1 MARGSPPEPLS
12 LSCLDYRR
20 PTTASPKPDPPP
32 LSSSLSFSLFT
43 PTVWR
48 TPSKNQMK
56 IIKRKFRLQVYD
68 DQMSTA
74 VALFSADSL
83 PPLLSSISLSPSPA
97 ESFLDEKVTKKR
109 KKKKGKRQRCAITTA
124 MSFHRRLYSSRLQDA
139 QLTRAE
145 REREREAERKRERI
159 ARQKRIRGIKGFA
172 GTPLALPVQRTRTES
187 GARGER
193 EREKMNSGCRGKIIV
208 SA

>member
-1 MARGSPPEPLS
+1 
-12 LSCLDYRR
+12 
-20 PTTASPKPDPPP
+20 
-32 LSSSLSFSLFT
+32 
-43 PTVWR
+43 
-48 TPSKNQMK
+48 MK

-109 KKKKGKRQRCAITTA
+109 KKEKKREASTVCNNDSDEFSPTFILVEITG
-124 MSFHRRLYSSRLQDA
+124 
-139 QLTRAE
+139 RAANQSG
-145 REREREAERKRERI
+145 EREREAERKRERI

>member
-1 MARGSPPEPLS
+1 
-12 LSCLDYRR
+12 
-20 PTTASPKPDPPP
+20 
-32 LSSSLSFSLFT
+32 
-43 PTVWR
+43 
-48 TPSKNQMK
+48 
-56 IIKRKFRLQVYD
+56 
-68 DQMSTA
+68 MSTA

-109 KKKKGKRQRCAITTA
+109 KKEKREASTVCNNDSDEFSPTFILVEITG
-124 MSFHRRLYSSRLQDA
+124 
-139 QLTRAE
+139 RAANQSG
-145 REREREAERKRERI
+145 EREREAERKRERI

-193 EREKMNSGCRGKIIV
+193 EREDEQRVPRQNYCVRLTNPYRNVCNPPTPACVECVLQSSAPPPRG
-208 SA
+208 ARCTGWL